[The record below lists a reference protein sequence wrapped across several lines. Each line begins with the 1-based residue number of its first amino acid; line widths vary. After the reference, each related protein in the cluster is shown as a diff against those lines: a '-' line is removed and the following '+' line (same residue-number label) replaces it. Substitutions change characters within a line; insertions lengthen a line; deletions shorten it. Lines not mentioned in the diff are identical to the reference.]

1 MKKRYLKRMF
11 IITLMIFCSVCVSRA
26 AFAAA
31 GSSPEPI
38 SVSYPDG
45 EYSIEVNMTGGSGR
59 ASISSPTLL
68 IVKDGCAYARILWS
82 SVYYDYMLIDSA
94 RYEKLTKDDGNS
106 EFEIPITVMDDAM
119 TVIADTTAMGEP
131 VEIEYK
137 LTFYRDTI
145 ASKSQIPQEAAKRVL
160 VIALCIIIFG
170 GILNHILKKRNQ

>member
-1 MKKRYLKRMF
+1 MAA
-11 IITLMIFCSVCVSRA
+11 LMIICSLCVSRTMLFSAQAIA
-26 AFAAA
+26 A
-31 GSSPEPI
+31 SEPQASKPV
-38 SVSYPDG
+38 SVAYADG

-68 IVKDGCAYARILWS
+68 IVEDGYAYARLLWS
-82 SVYYDYMLIDSA
+82 SIYYDYMLIDGV
-94 RYEKLTKDDGNS
+94 RYENLTTDGGNS
-106 EFEIPITVMDDAM
+106 EFVIPITVMDDAM
-119 TVIADTTAMGEP
+119 TVIADTTAMGHP

-160 VIALCIIIFG
+160 IIALCIIIFG